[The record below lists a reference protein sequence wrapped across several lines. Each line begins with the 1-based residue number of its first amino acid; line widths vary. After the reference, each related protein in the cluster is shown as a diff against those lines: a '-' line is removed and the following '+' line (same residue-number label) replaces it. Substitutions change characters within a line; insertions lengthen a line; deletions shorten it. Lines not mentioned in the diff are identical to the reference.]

1 MAKLNLPVYK
11 KQELTVTI
19 TDLTYQ
25 GLGVAKVEGYPL
37 FIKEALPQE
46 RLVVRVTKT
55 GKNFGYAQAV
65 KWLERSPKRVK
76 TKAKYL
82 QTGIAPL
89 MHLQYPAQLAF
100 KQKLIQDLLVKAH
113 LGQVEVAP
121 TLGMDQPYA
130 YRNKAQVPV
139 RQVRGQLEIGFFKQG
154 SHDFVPLEDFYIQD
168 QRIDEILV
176 TVRDILRQYQ
186 IAAYDEVHHQ
196 GVVRHIMV
204 RRGYY
209 SHQAM
214 VVLVTRTKKLP
225 HAEAIAQAIQAAC
238 PDVISILHNINSAK
252 TNVILGPTTK
262 LLAGKTE
269 IEDQLNGLTFKI
281 SAQSFYQVNPTQ
293 TERLYQ
299 TAIAQAQ
306 LTGRETVIDAYC
318 GIGTISLSMARHAQ
332 HVYGVE
338 IVPQAIEDAKENA
351 QVNNLTNLTFEV
363 GEAETWMAKWQE
375 QGIKPDVIMVDP
387 PRKGLTSS
395 LIQSATAMKPNKI
408 VYVSCNPATLVRDI
422 REFMDYGY
430 HVTKPIQPV
439 DQFPQTTHVESVT
452 VLERTEK

>member
-139 RQVRGQLEIGFFKQG
+139 RQV
-154 SHDFVPLEDFYIQD
+154 
-168 QRIDEILV
+168 
-176 TVRDILRQYQ
+176 
-186 IAAYDEVHHQ
+186 
-196 GVVRHIMV
+196 
-204 RRGYY
+204 
-209 SHQAM
+209 
-214 VVLVTRTKKLP
+214 
-225 HAEAIAQAIQAAC
+225 
-238 PDVISILHNINSAK
+238 
-252 TNVILGPTTK
+252 
-262 LLAGKTE
+262 
-269 IEDQLNGLTFKI
+269 
-281 SAQSFYQVNPTQ
+281 
-293 TERLYQ
+293 
-299 TAIAQAQ
+299 
-306 LTGRETVIDAYC
+306 
-318 GIGTISLSMARHAQ
+318 
-332 HVYGVE
+332 
-338 IVPQAIEDAKENA
+338 
-351 QVNNLTNLTFEV
+351 
-363 GEAETWMAKWQE
+363 
-375 QGIKPDVIMVDP
+375 
-387 PRKGLTSS
+387 
-395 LIQSATAMKPNKI
+395 
-408 VYVSCNPATLVRDI
+408 
-422 REFMDYGY
+422 
-430 HVTKPIQPV
+430 
-439 DQFPQTTHVESVT
+439 
-452 VLERTEK
+452 